1 MPSGTLTRGFSPLFS
16 SLILILFDM
25 TTAQTFRPARRIPA
39 ARLAVIRAA
48 SAAKAQAREE
58 AFQARQDA
66 QAQLSNPTPE
76 FEAAPRLTMLP
87 GGLHWSAQQPV
98 PAVGATVT
106 VNRNGHPERAEV
118 KGYTHAAGFLG
129 LVTETTHHA
138 KGASR
143 RKPSSPRAGVVFGS
157 QLALAA

>member
-1 MPSGTLTRGFSPLFS
+1 MK
-16 SLILILFDM
+16 
-25 TTAQTFRPARRIPA
+25 TAQTFRLAKRIPA
-39 ARLAVIRAA
+39 ARLERLRA
-48 SAAKAQAREE
+48 SNAAKRQARED
-58 AFQARQDA
+58 AWQARQDA
-66 QAQLSNPTPE
+66 AEQLTNPVPE

-98 PAVGATVT
+98 PAVGAMVT
-106 VNRNGHPERAEV
+106 VNRDGHPERAEV

-143 RKPSSPRAGVVFGS
+143 RKRSSPRAGVVFGS

>member
-1 MPSGTLTRGFSPLFS
+1 MK
-16 SLILILFDM
+16 
-25 TTAQTFRPARRIPA
+25 TAQTFRPARRIPA
-39 ARLAVIRAA
+39 ARLERLRA
-48 SAAKAQAREE
+48 STAAKRQAHED
-58 AFQARQDA
+58 AWQARQDA
-66 QAQLSNPTPE
+66 AEQLTNPVPE
-76 FEAAPRLTMLP
+76 FEPAPRLTMLP
-87 GGLHWSAQQPV
+87 GGLHWSAPQPV

-106 VNRNGHPERAEV
+106 VNRDGYQERAEV

-143 RKPSSPRAGVVFGS
+143 RKRSSPRAGVVFGS

>member
-1 MPSGTLTRGFSPLFS
+1 MIFVLFYADKQASWRLITVELTPIAWSFCQYPLRRWCCFTHTNTREPSDLPQKPEQLT
-16 SLILILFDM
+16 
-25 TTAQTFRPARRIPA
+25 
-39 ARLAVIRAA
+39 
-48 SAAKAQAREE
+48 
-58 AFQARQDA
+58 
-66 QAQLSNPTPE
+66 NPVPE

-106 VNRNGHPERAEV
+106 VNRDGHQERAEV

-138 KGASR
+138 KTASR
-143 RKPSSPRAGVVFGS
+143 RKRSSPRAGVVFGS
-157 QLALAA
+157 QLAFAA

>member
-1 MPSGTLTRGFSPLFS
+1 MGHEPLVLARFFSPLN
-16 SLILILFDM
+16 LTPFDM
-25 TTAQTFRPARRIPA
+25 STAPALRPARRIPA
-39 ARLAVIRAA
+39 ARLVVIRAA
-48 SAAKAQAREE
+48 SAAKAGARE
-58 AFQARQDA
+58 AAWQARQDA
-66 QAQLSNPTPE
+66 LAQLNNPTPE
-76 FEAAPRLTMLP
+76 FEAAPRLSMLP

-106 VNRNGHPERAEV
+106 VDRNGHQERAEV
-118 KGYTHAAGFLG
+118 KGYTHAAGFLA

>member
-1 MPSGTLTRGFSPLFS
+1 MKNVPAT
-16 SLILILFDM
+16 
-25 TTAQTFRPARRIPA
+25 RPARRIPA
-39 ARLAVIRAA
+39 ARLARLRAA
-48 SAAKAQAREE
+48 NAANHQARED
-58 AFQARQDA
+58 AWQARQDA
-66 QAQLSNPTPE
+66 AGQLTNPVPE

-98 PAVGATVT
+98 PAIGATVT
-106 VNRNGHPERAEV
+106 VNRDGHPERAEV

-138 KGASR
+138 RTASR
-143 RKPSSPRAGVVFGS
+143 RKRSSPRAGVVFGS

>member
-1 MPSGTLTRGFSPLFS
+1 MK
-16 SLILILFDM
+16 
-25 TTAQTFRPARRIPA
+25 TAQTFRPAKRIPA
-39 ARLAVIRAA
+39 ARLERLRA
-48 SAAKAQAREE
+48 SNAAQRQAC
-58 AFQARQDA
+58 ADAWQARQDA
-66 QAQLSNPTPE
+66 AEQLTNPVPE

-98 PAVGATVT
+98 PAVGTTVT
-106 VNRNGHPERAEV
+106 VNRDGHPERAEV

-138 KGASR
+138 KTGSR
-143 RKPSSPRAGVVFGS
+143 RKRSSPRAGVVFGS

>member
-1 MPSGTLTRGFSPLFS
+1 MK
-16 SLILILFDM
+16 
-25 TTAQTFRPARRIPA
+25 TAQTFRPAKRIPA
-39 ARLAVIRAA
+39 ARLERLRA
-48 SAAKAQAREE
+48 SHAAKRQAHED
-58 AFQARQDA
+58 AWQARQDA
-66 QAQLSNPTPE
+66 VEQLTNPVPE

-106 VNRNGHPERAEV
+106 VNRDGHQERAEV

-138 KGASR
+138 KNASR
-143 RKPSSPRAGVVFGS
+143 RKRSSPRAGVVFGS

>member
-1 MPSGTLTRGFSPLFS
+1 MNAPT
-16 SLILILFDM
+16 
-25 TTAQTFRPARRIPA
+25 TFRPARRIPA
-39 ARLAVIRAA
+39 ARLERLRA
-48 SAAKAQAREE
+48 SNKAKHQAREE
-58 AFQARQDA
+58 AWQARQDA
-66 QAQLSNPTPE
+66 AEQVTNPVPE

-106 VNRNGHPERAEV
+106 VNRDGHPERAEV

-138 KGASR
+138 KSASR
-143 RKPSSPRAGVVFGS
+143 RKRSSPRAGVVFGS

>member
-1 MPSGTLTRGFSPLFS
+1 
-16 SLILILFDM
+16 M

-39 ARLAVIRAA
+39 ARLERLRANN
-48 SAAKAQAREE
+48 AAKAQARED
-58 AFQARQDA
+58 AWQARQDA
-66 QAQLSNPTPE
+66 AEQLTNPVPE
-76 FEAAPRLTMLP
+76 FDTAPRLTMLP
-87 GGLHWSAQQPV
+87 GDLHWSAQQPV

-106 VNRNGHPERAEV
+106 VNRAGHQERAEV

-138 KGASR
+138 KTASR
-143 RKPSSPRAGVVFGS
+143 RKRSTPRAGVVFGS

>member
-1 MPSGTLTRGFSPLFS
+1 MK
-16 SLILILFDM
+16 
-25 TTAQTFRPARRIPA
+25 TAQTFRPAKRIPA
-39 ARLAVIRAA
+39 ARLERLRA
-48 SAAKAQAREE
+48 SNTAKRLAHEDAW
-58 AFQARQDA
+58 QARQDA
-66 QAQLSNPTPE
+66 ATQLTNPVPE

>member
-1 MPSGTLTRGFSPLFS
+1 MK
-16 SLILILFDM
+16 
-25 TTAQTFRPARRIPA
+25 TTSATRPARRIPA
-39 ARLAVIRAA
+39 ARLARLRAA
-48 SAAKAQAREE
+48 NAAKRQAHED
-58 AFQARQDA
+58 AWQARQDA
-66 QAQLSNPTPE
+66 AAQLTNPVPE

-106 VNRNGHPERAEV
+106 VNRDGHPERAEV

-129 LVTETTHHA
+129 LIIETTHHA
-138 KGASR
+138 KTASR
-143 RKPSSPRAGVVFGS
+143 RKRSSPRAGVVFGS

>member
-1 MPSGTLTRGFSPLFS
+1 MKS
-16 SLILILFDM
+16 
-25 TTAQTFRPARRIPA
+25 AQTFRPARRMSAAAHAALTLKVEA
-39 ARLAVIRAA
+39 ARATRE
-48 SAAKAQAREE
+48 AQR
-58 AFQARQDA
+58 QARQDA
-66 QAQLSNPTPE
+66 AEQLTNPVPE

-106 VNRNGHPERAEV
+106 VNRDGHPERAEV

-143 RKPSSPRAGVVFGS
+143 RKRSSPRAGVVFGS

>member
-1 MPSGTLTRGFSPLFS
+1 MVLADLFIPLFPCS
-16 SLILILFDM
+16 NMKIIP
-25 TTAQTFRPARRIPA
+25 TTRPARRIPA
-39 ARLAVIRAA
+39 ARLARLRAA
-48 SAAKAQAREE
+48 NAAKRQARED
-58 AFQARQDA
+58 AWQARQDA
-66 QAQLSNPTPE
+66 AEQLTNPVPE

-106 VNRNGHPERAEV
+106 VNRDGHPEQAEV

-129 LVTETTHHA
+129 LVTESTHHA

-143 RKPSSPRAGVVFGS
+143 RKRSSPRAGVVFGS